1 MENTIVKLSLNLA
14 LWQYTLH
21 VYEGSQKTEHTFDVP
36 LQCERDALCNGEA
49 VMLVMTEDKEI
60 ELPPDIFQ
68 LMEDEISK
76 DPLIAQARF
85 TILQGE
91 YYEKDFNS

>member
-21 VYEGSQKTEHTFDVP
+21 VYEGSQKTEHTVDVP

-49 VMLVMTEDKEI
+49 VMLVTTEDKEI
-60 ELPPDIFQ
+60 ELPQDIFQ
-68 LMEDEISK
+68 LMVDEISK
-76 DPLIAQARF
+76 DPLVVSARNNHF
-85 TILQGE
+85 QGE
-91 YYEKDFNS
+91 MS